1 MQGQRHL
8 NSTNVDYQPDAI
20 QHMGLFRQ
28 WAADVADETALFF
41 CHSDYSF
48 PFLQQIFTLNTPC
61 RGVGSAISYIVNS
74 SHLDLVRLSQL
85 NSE

>member
-1 MQGQRHL
+1 MVRQPVAAFAVFCVFLNVPFTLAWNWRVRVQGQRHL

-41 CHSDYSF
+41 CHSDF
-48 PFLQQIFTLNTPC
+48 AKQP
-61 RGVGSAISYIVNS
+61 
-74 SHLDLVRLSQL
+74 
-85 NSE
+85 